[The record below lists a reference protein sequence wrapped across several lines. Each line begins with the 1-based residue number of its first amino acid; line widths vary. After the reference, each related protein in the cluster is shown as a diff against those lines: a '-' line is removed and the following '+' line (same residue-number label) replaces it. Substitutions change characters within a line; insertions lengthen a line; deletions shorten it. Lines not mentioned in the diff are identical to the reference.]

1 MSEKLKE
8 QALEYH
14 RAAPPGKLAI
24 YPTKPMAT
32 QHDLTLAYSPGVASA
47 CDVIVADEREAATVT
62 ARGNLVGVVSNGTA
76 VLGLGAIGALAA
88 KPVMEGKAVLFKK
101 FSGIDVFDIEIEERD
116 PDRFV
121 DIVAGLEAT
130 FGGINLEDIKAP
142 ECFEIER
149 KLRERMRIPV
159 FHDDQHGTAIVTAA
173 AITSAL
179 KLVGKSVDQAR
190 LVASGAGAASLAC
203 LNLLVSLGMR
213 REAITI
219 VDRAGVVHT
228 DRAES
233 MDPYKAAYASAT
245 SNRTLSDAL
254 AGADIFLGLSG
265 PGVLKPEQ
273 LALMADQPIILA
285 LANPIPEIMP
295 EAAKQARPDAIIA
308 TGRSDYPNQVNN
320 VLCFPFIFRGALDV
334 GATEINE
341 AMKVACVNALSELA
355 ESESSD
361 VVTKAYAGEPSSF
374 GPEYLIPKPF
384 DPRLITKVAPAVAR
398 AAMDSGVA
406 ARPIADLR
414 QYEQDLSQFV
424 YKSSGVM
431 VPIFERARETPMRI
445 CYAEGENDNV
455 LHAAQQV
462 IDDGIA
468 KPILVGKHGVINA
481 RIRELKLRIREGD
494 DFEIVNPA
502 EDPRTEEFCNE
513 FYRLKCRQ
521 GVSPSR
527 ARHIVRSRNTAFSS
541 LMVRLGYADALLC
554 GTIGPFQE
562 HLERIRD
569 IIGKAPDVSDF
580 SSLVVMILPTGT
592 FFICDTHVTYQPSGQ
607 EIAEMA
613 ILAAAEVERFGMIPK
628 VALISHSNFGNRQD
642 QSSAKMQAALELL
655 RSRAPGLEVDGEMH
669 ADAAVLE
676 DIRRITLPDSTLNGS
691 ANLLVMPNVD
701 AAHISYNLLKVLG
714 GGVSVGPILLGA
726 SMPAHVVTQSISVR
740 GLVNMSAI
748 AAVGAQI
755 RAQEH
760 GRESAREHAGA

>member
-1 MSEKLKE
+1 MSDKLKE
-8 QALEYH
+8 EALEYH
-14 RAAPPGKLAI
+14 RSPPPGKLAI
-24 YPTKPMAT
+24 TATKPMAT
-32 QHDLTLAYSPGVASA
+32 QHDLTLAYSPGVAAA
-47 CDVIVADEREAATVT
+47 CEVIVADEREAATVT
-62 ARGNLVGVVSNGTA
+62 GRGNLVGVVTNGTA
-76 VLGLGAIGALAA
+76 VLGLGSIGALAS

-179 KLVGKSVDQAR
+179 KVVNKSIDKVK

-203 LNLLVSLGMR
+203 LDLLVSLGMR
-213 REAITI
+213 RESII
-219 VDRAGVVHT
+219 VVDREGVIYSG
-228 DRAES
+228 RADS
-233 MDPYKAAYASAT
+233 MDPYKARYAADT
-245 SNRTLSDAL
+245 DARTLGDAL
-254 AGADIFLGLSG
+254 DGADVFLGLSA

-273 LALMADQPIILA
+273 IKVMGNQPIILA

-295 EAAKQARPDAIIA
+295 ELAREARPDAIMA

-320 VLCFPFIFRGALDV
+320 VLCFPFMFRGALDV

-341 AMKVACVNALSELA
+341 EMKIACVKALSELA

-384 DPRLITKVAPAVAR
+384 DPRLITKVAPAVAK

-406 ARPIADLR
+406 VRPIADLR
-414 QYEQDLSQFV
+414 DYEQHLSQFV

-431 VPIFERARETPMRI
+431 EPIFDRAKEDPKRV

-462 IDDGIA
+462 IDGGLA
-468 KPILVGKHGVINA
+468 RPVLVGNAEVIKE
-481 RIRELKLRIREGD
+481 RIRTLKLRIHEGEHYEVVD
-494 DFEIVNPA
+494 PA
-502 EDPRTEEFCNE
+502 RDPRLDEFCDE

-521 GVSPSR
+521 GVSPAR
-527 ARHIVRSRNTAFSS
+527 ARYIVRSRNTAFSA
-541 LMVRLGYADALLC
+541 LMVRLGYADAMLC

-562 HLERIRD
+562 HLQRVRD
-569 IIGKAPDVSDF
+569 IVGKAAGVHDF
-580 SSLVVMILPTGT
+580 SSLVVLILPTGT
-592 FFICDTHVTYQPSGQ
+592 FFICDTHVTYQPSEH

-613 ILAAAEVERFGMIPK
+613 ILASQEVERFGITPK
-628 VALISHSNFGNRQD
+628 VALVSHSNFGNRQD
-642 QSSAKMQAALELL
+642 ESSAKMQGALEIL
-655 RSRAPGLEVDGEMH
+655 RQRAPELEVDGEMH

-714 GGVSVGPILLGA
+714 GGVSVGPILLGTA
-726 SMPAHVVTQSISVR
+726 RPAHVVTQSISVR
-740 GLVNMSAI
+740 GLVNMTAI
-748 AAVGAQI
+748 AVVDAQI
-755 RAQEH
+755 RGKESTDSNGE
-760 GRESAREHAGA
+760 GR

>member
-1 MSEKLKE
+1 MSDKLKE
-8 QALEYH
+8 EALEYH
-14 RAAPPGKLAI
+14 RAAPAGKLAI
-24 YPTKPMAT
+24 TATKPMAT
-32 QHDLTLAYSPGVASA
+32 QHDLTLAYSPGVAAA
-47 CDVIVADEREAATVT
+47 CEVIAADEREAATVT
-62 ARGNLVGVVSNGTA
+62 CRGNLVGVVTNGTA

-121 DIVAGLEAT
+121 DIVSGLEAT

-173 AITSAL
+173 AIISAL
-179 KLVGKSVDQAR
+179 KVVDKSIEDVT
-190 LVASGAGAASLAC
+190 LVASGAGAAALAC
-203 LNLLVSLGMR
+203 LDLLVSLGMR

-219 VDRAGVVHT
+219 VDRVGVVYSGRT
-228 DRAES
+228 ES
-233 MDPYKAAYASAT
+233 MDPYKARYAADT
-245 SNRTLSDAL
+245 DDRTLTDAL
-254 AGADIFLGLSG
+254 LGADIFLGLSA
-265 PGVLKPEQ
+265 PGVVQPDQLKG
-273 LALMADQPIILA
+273 MTSQPIILA

-295 EAAKQARPDAIIA
+295 EIAKEARPDAIIA

-341 AMKVACVNALSELA
+341 AMKIACVTALSELA

-384 DPRLITKVAPAVAR
+384 DPRLITMVAPAVAR

-406 ARPIADLR
+406 VRPITNLR
-414 QYEQDLSQFV
+414 DYEQYLSQFV

-431 VPIFERARETPMRI
+431 EPVFDRAKEDPKRI
-445 CYAEGENDNV
+445 CYAEGENENI

-462 IDDGIA
+462 IDGGIA
-468 KPILVGKHGVINA
+468 RPVLVGDPDTISRK
-481 RIRELKLRIREGD
+481 IRALKLRIHEG
-494 DFEIVNPA
+494 EHYEVVNPA
-502 EDPRTEEFCNE
+502 QDPHLEEFSSE
-513 FYRLKCRQ
+513 FYRLKCRE
-521 GVSPSR
+521 GVSPTR

-562 HLERIRD
+562 HLERVND
-569 IIGKAPDVSDF
+569 IIGKAPGVSDF
-580 SSLVVMILPTGT
+580 SSLVVLILPTGT
-592 FFICDTHVTYQPSGQ
+592 FFICDTHVTYEPSSQ

-613 ILAAAEVERFGMIPK
+613 ILAAAEVERFGVKPK
-628 VALISHSNFGNRQD
+628 VALISHSNFGNRRD
-642 QSSAKMQAALELL
+642 ESSAKMQAALGLL
-655 RSRAPGLEVDGEMH
+655 RERAPGLEVDGEMH

-676 DIRRITLPDSTLNGS
+676 DIRRITLPDSTLHGS
-691 ANLLVMPNVD
+691 ANLLIMPNVD

-714 GGVSVGPILLGA
+714 GGVSVGPILLGTA
-726 SMPAHVVTQSISVR
+726 RPAHLVTQSISVR
-740 GLVNMSAI
+740 GLVNMTAI
-748 AAVGAQI
+748 AVVDAQI
-755 RAQEH
+755 REKEH
-760 GRESAREHAGA
+760 NGAVPER

>member
-1 MSEKLKE
+1 MSDKLKE
-8 QALEYH
+8 EALEYH
-14 RAAPPGKLAI
+14 RSPPPGKLAI
-24 YPTKPMAT
+24 TATKPMAT
-32 QHDLTLAYSPGVASA
+32 QHDLTLAYSPGVAAA
-47 CDVIVADEREAATVT
+47 CDLIVSDEREAAAVT
-62 ARGNLVGVVSNGTA
+62 GRGNLVGVVTNGTA

-101 FSGIDVFDIEIEERD
+101 FSGIDVFDIEIDERD

-142 ECFEIER
+142 ECFDIER

-159 FHDDQHGTAIVTAA
+159 FHDDQHGTAIVTTA

-179 KLVGKSVDQAR
+179 KVVNKSIDKVS

-203 LNLLVSLGMR
+203 LDLLVSLGMR
-213 REAITI
+213 RESITI
-219 VDRAGVVHT
+219 VDRKGVIYAG
-228 DRAES
+228 RRES
-233 MDPYKAAYASAT
+233 MDPYKAKFASDTEA
-245 SNRTLSDAL
+245 RTLTDAL
-254 AGADIFLGLSG
+254 HGADIFLGLSG
-265 PGVLKPEQ
+265 PGVLQPEQ
-273 LALMADQPIILA
+273 LKIMGNQPIILA

-295 EAAKQARPDAIIA
+295 EAAKEARPDAIIA

-341 AMKVACVNALSELA
+341 DMKIACVKALSELA

-361 VVTKAYAGEPSSF
+361 VVSKAYAGQPMSF

-406 ARPIADLR
+406 VRPIADLR
-414 QYEQDLSQFV
+414 DYEQHLSQFV

-431 VPIFERARETPMRI
+431 EPIFDRAKENPKRV

-455 LHAAQQV
+455 LHAAQQA
-462 IDDGIA
+462 IDGGLA
-468 KPILVGKHGVINA
+468 RPVLVGNA
-481 RIRELKLRIREGD
+481 DVVKRRIRELKLRIREG
-494 DFEIVNPA
+494 EEYEVVNPA
-502 EDPRTEEFCNE
+502 EDPRLEEFCDE

-521 GVSPSR
+521 GVSPTR

-541 LMVRLGYADALLC
+541 LMVRLGYADAMLC

-562 HLERIRD
+562 HLQRIND

-580 SSLVVMILPTGT
+580 SSLVVLILPTGT
-592 FFICDTHVTYQPSGQ
+592 FFICDTHVTYQPSAQ

-613 ILAAAEVERFGMIPK
+613 ILAATEVERFGITPK
-628 VALISHSNFGNRQD
+628 VALVSHSNFGNRQD
-642 QSSAKMQAALELL
+642 DSSAKMQGALRILHQ
-655 RSRAPGLEVDGEMH
+655 RAPDLEVDGEMH

-676 DIRRITLPDSTLNGS
+676 DIRRITLPDSTLHGS
-691 ANLLVMPNVD
+691 ANLLIMPNVD

-714 GGVSVGPILLGA
+714 GGVSVGAVPLGA
-726 SMPAHVVTQSISVR
+726 AQPAHVVTQSISVR
-740 GLVNMSAI
+740 GLVNMTAI
-748 AAVGAQI
+748 AAVDAQI
-755 RAQEH
+755 REKERDAS
-760 GRESAREHAGA
+760 R

>member
-1 MSEKLKE
+1 MTDKLKE
-8 QALEYH
+8 EALEYH
-14 RAAPPGKLAI
+14 RARPPGKLAI
-24 YPTKPMAT
+24 TPTKPMAT
-32 QHDLTLAYSPGVASA
+32 QHDLTLAYSPGVAAA
-47 CDVIVADEREAATVT
+47 CEEIVSDERAAAGVT
-62 ARGNLVGVVSNGTA
+62 ARGNLVGVVTNGTA
-76 VLGLGAIGALAA
+76 VLGLGSIGALAA

-116 PDRFV
+116 ADRFV
-121 DIVAGLEAT
+121 DIVSGLEAT

-142 ECFEIER
+142 ECFEIEH

-179 KLVGKSVDQAR
+179 KVVNKSIDKVA

-203 LNLLVSLGMR
+203 LDLLVSLGMR

-219 VDRAGVVHT
+219 VDRKGVIYKG
-228 DRAES
+228 RQES
-233 MDPYKAAYASAT
+233 MDPYKEKFAIDTDA
-245 SNRTLSDAL
+245 RTLTDAL
-254 AGADIFLGLSG
+254 HGADIFLGLSG

-273 LALMADQPIILA
+273 LKLMGNQPIILA

-295 EAAKQARPDAIIA
+295 EAAKEARPDAIIA

-320 VLCFPFIFRGALDV
+320 VLCFPFIFRGALDC

-341 AMKVACVNALSELA
+341 AMKIACVKTLSELA

-361 VVTKAYAGEPSSF
+361 VVAKAYAGEPSSF

-384 DPRLITKVAPAVAR
+384 DPRLITRVAPAVAR
-398 AAMDSGVA
+398 AAMETGVA
-406 ARPIADLR
+406 VRPIEDFR

-431 VPIFERARETPMRI
+431 EPIFDRAKEDPKRI
-445 CYAEGENDNV
+445 CYAEGENQVV

-468 KPILVGKHGVINA
+468 KPILVGNPEVINT
-481 RIRELKLRIREGD
+481 RIRELKLRIREGEH
-494 DFEIVNPA
+494 FEIVNPS
-502 EDPRTEEFCNE
+502 EDPRLDEFCNE

-521 GVSPSR
+521 GVSPTR
-527 ARHIVRSRNTAFSS
+527 ARHIVRSRSTAFSS
-541 LMVRLGYADALLC
+541 LMVRLGYADAMLC

-562 HLERIRD
+562 HLQRVSD
-569 IIGKAPDVSDF
+569 IVGKAPEVSDF
-580 SSLVVMILPTGT
+580 SSLVVLILPTGT

-613 ILAAAEVERFGMIPK
+613 ILAASEVERFGITPK
-628 VALISHSNFGNRQD
+628 VALVSHSNFGNRQD
-642 QSSAKMQAALELL
+642 ESSYKMQAALHLL
-655 RSRAPGLEVDGEMH
+655 RERAPDLEVDGEMH

-676 DIRRITLPDSTLNGS
+676 DIRRITLPDSTLHGS

-714 GGVSVGPILLGA
+714 GGVSVGPILLGTA
-726 SMPAHVVTQSISVR
+726 MPAHVITQSISVR
-740 GLVNMSAI
+740 GLVNMTAI
-748 AAVGAQI
+748 AVVDAQI
-755 RAQEH
+755 REKERAAT
-760 GRESAREHAGA
+760 G

>member
-1 MSEKLKE
+1 MSDKLKE
-8 QALEYH
+8 EALEYH
-14 RAAPPGKLAI
+14 RALPPGKLAI
-24 YPTKPMAT
+24 AATKPMAT
-32 QHDLTLAYSPGVASA
+32 QHDLTLAYSPGVAAA

-62 ARGNLVGVVSNGTA
+62 CRGNLVGVVTNGTA
-76 VLGLGAIGALAA
+76 VLGLGSIGALAA

-142 ECFEIER
+142 ECFDIER

-179 KLVGKSVDQAR
+179 KVVNKTIDKVS

-203 LNLLVSLGMR
+203 LDLLVSLGMR

-219 VDRAGVVHT
+219 VDREGVVHEG
-228 DRAES
+228 RAGN
-233 MDPYKAAYASAT
+233 MDPYKARYATTTGA
-245 SNRTLSDAL
+245 RTLSDAL
-254 AGADIFLGLSG
+254 HGADIFLGLSA

-273 LALMADQPIILA
+273 VKVMGNQPIILA

-295 EAAKQARPDAIIA
+295 ELAKEARPDAIIA

-341 AMKVACVNALSELA
+341 EMKIACVNALSELA

-384 DPRLITKVAPAVAR
+384 DPRLITKVAPAVAK

-406 ARPIADLR
+406 VRPVASLR
-414 QYEQDLSQFV
+414 EYEQHLSQFV

-431 VPIFERARETPMRI
+431 EPIFDRAKEDPKRL

-462 IDDGIA
+462 IDDGLA
-468 KPILVGKHGVINA
+468 RPVLVGNPDVIKQKV
-481 RIRELKLRIREGD
+481 RDMKLRIQEG
-494 DFEIVNPA
+494 EHYEVVNPA
-502 EDPRTEEFCNE
+502 QDPRLEEFCNE

-521 GVSPSR
+521 GVSPTR
-527 ARHIVRSRNTAFSS
+527 ARQIVRSRNTAFSS
-541 LMVRLGYADALLC
+541 LMVRLGYADAMVC

-562 HLERIRD
+562 HLERVSD
-569 IIGKAPDVSDF
+569 IIGKAPGVSDF
-580 SSLVVMILPTGT
+580 SSLVVLILPTGT
-592 FFICDTHVTYQPSGQ
+592 FFICDTHVTYHPSSQ

-613 ILAAAEVERFGMIPK
+613 ILAAAEVERFGITPK
-628 VALISHSNFGNRQD
+628 VALVSHSNFGNRQD
-642 QSSAKMQAALELL
+642 ESADKMQAALRLL
-655 RSRAPGLEVDGEMH
+655 RERAPDLEVDGEMH
-669 ADAAVLE
+669 ADAAVME
-676 DIRRITLPDSTLNGS
+676 DIRRITLPDSTLRGS
-691 ANLLVMPNVD
+691 ANLLIMPNVD

-714 GGVSVGPILLGA
+714 GGVSVGPILLGTA
-726 SMPAHVVTQSISVR
+726 RAAHVVTQSISVR

-748 AAVGAQI
+748 AVVDAQI
-755 RAQEH
+755 RTKEQA
-760 GRESAREHAGA
+760 GPVTPAR

>member
-1 MSEKLKE
+1 MSDKLKE
-8 QALEYH
+8 EALEYH
-14 RAAPPGKLAI
+14 RSPPPGKLAI
-24 YPTKPMAT
+24 TATKPMAT
-32 QHDLTLAYSPGVASA
+32 QHDLTLAYSPGVAAA
-47 CDVIVADEREAATVT
+47 CEVIVADEREAATVT
-62 ARGNLVGVVSNGTA
+62 GRGNLVGVVTNGTA
-76 VLGLGAIGALAA
+76 VLGLGSIGALAS

-179 KLVGKSVDQAR
+179 KVVNKSIDKVK

-203 LNLLVSLGMR
+203 LDLLVSLGMR
-213 REAITI
+213 RESII
-219 VDRAGVVHT
+219 VVDREGVVYSG
-228 DRAES
+228 RGES
-233 MDPYKAAYASAT
+233 MDPYKARYAADT
-245 SNRTLSDAL
+245 DARTLGDAL
-254 AGADIFLGLSG
+254 AGADIFLGLSA

-273 LALMADQPIILA
+273 IKVMGNQPIILA

-295 EAAKQARPDAIIA
+295 ELAKEARPDAIMA

-320 VLCFPFIFRGALDV
+320 VLCFPFMFRGALDV

-341 AMKVACVNALSELA
+341 EMKIACVKALSELA

-384 DPRLITKVAPAVAR
+384 DPRLITKVAPAVAK

-406 ARPIADLR
+406 VRPIADLR
-414 QYEQDLSQFV
+414 DYEQHLSQFV

-431 VPIFERARETPMRI
+431 EPIFDRAKEDPKRV

-462 IDDGIA
+462 IDGGLA
-468 KPILVGKHGVINA
+468 RPVLVGNADVIKE
-481 RIRELKLRIREGD
+481 RIRTLKLRIHED
-494 DFEIVNPA
+494 EHYEVVDPA
-502 EDPRTEEFCNE
+502 RDPRLEEFCNE

-521 GVSPSR
+521 GVSPAR
-527 ARHIVRSRNTAFSS
+527 ARYIVRSRNTAFSS
-541 LMVRLGYADALLC
+541 LMVRLGYADAMLC

-562 HLERIRD
+562 HLQRVGD
-569 IIGKAPDVSDF
+569 IVGKAPGVHDF
-580 SSLVVMILPTGT
+580 SSLVVLILPTGT
-592 FFICDTHVTYQPSGQ
+592 FFICDTHVTYQPSEH

-613 ILAAAEVERFGMIPK
+613 ILAAQEVERFGITPK
-628 VALISHSNFGNRQD
+628 VALVSHSNFGNRQD
-642 QSSAKMQAALELL
+642 ESSAKMQGALRIL
-655 RSRAPGLEVDGEMH
+655 RERAPELEVDGEMH

-676 DIRRITLPDSTLNGS
+676 DIRRITLPDSTLTGS

-714 GGVSVGPILLGA
+714 GGVSVGPILLGTA
-726 SMPAHVVTQSISVR
+726 MPAHVVTQSISVR
-740 GLVNMSAI
+740 GLVNMTAI
-748 AAVGAQI
+748 AVVDAQI
-755 RAQEH
+755 R
-760 GRESAREHAGA
+760 GKESTGPGGAES